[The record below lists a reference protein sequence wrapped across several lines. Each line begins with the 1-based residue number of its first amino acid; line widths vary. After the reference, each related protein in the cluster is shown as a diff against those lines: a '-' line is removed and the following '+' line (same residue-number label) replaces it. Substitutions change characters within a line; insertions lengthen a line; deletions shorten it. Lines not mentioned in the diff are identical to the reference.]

1 VRSILVDTGAVI
13 GLLNPADRH
22 HARAEAFFA
31 SLRGT
36 DRLFT
41 TWPVITECTFA
52 LERNRDSFY
61 DWLLASG
68 IVVVDFGLDDVPAM
82 RLWASRYRDRH
93 VDFADATL
101 AWLAIRQRTNLIAT
115 TDFNDF
121 ETYRLPNRKAFRNLI
136 VR

>member
-1 VRSILVDTGAVI
+1 MRSILVDTGAVI
-13 GLLNPADRH
+13 GLLSPTDRH
-22 HARAEAFFA
+22 HARAETFFA

-52 LERNRDSFY
+52 LERNRDAFF

-68 IVVVDFGLDDVPAM
+68 ITLIDFGLDDLPMM
-82 RLWASRYRDRH
+82 RAWASRYRDRA

-101 AWLAIRQRTNLIAT
+101 VWLAVRQRTNLIAT

-121 ETYRLPNRKAFRNLI
+121 ETYRLPNRKAFKNLI
-136 VR
+136 AR